1 MDYPRLVKEIS
12 EEPQIQSIKQQ
23 FDALKDELKQDWK
36 NIARLYSPSGNEVL
50 RAEYLVK
57 RFEEI
62 GVDETYIDTHGNAVA
77 KIEGDE
83 KGPVFVYLGTMD
95 DLATVAEMVKNWDNP
110 ISEVDGR
117 MIGPGTNISATCIT
131 ILGLAKLFRSPETS
145 FKGTV
150 YLVGVVQEETGLVGV
165 QGFLEDHPETTYLVD
180 IMAGLGR
187 MSYGCLGIHWFKVHF
202 KGPKAHTLMGEGPNV
217 TKGIAQAVNQ
227 VWQLDRILEPDED
240 RVYLNISMLGAGHVF
255 NHRHDD
261 GWFSVDIR
269 SSNNSNLEDMRERV
283 LKVVKEVAN
292 GQELGYGIEDFQK
305 GPADLIPGS
314 RESDLVRVAEE
325 FSKLL
330 GVEPTVSPRGSSNM
344 NVGVRRGV
352 KSISTGGDRGGNR
365 NTLEEYTNIEP
376 VFKGLW
382 WDFLIGYT
390 LLR

>member
-1 MDYPRLVKEIS
+1 MNYLSIVKEIS
-12 EEPQIQSIKQQ
+12 EDLQTQSIKQQ
-23 FDALKDELKQDWK
+23 FEVIKDELKQDWK
-36 NIARLYSPSGNEVL
+36 NIARIYAPSGNEVL

-57 RFEEI
+57 RFIEI

-77 KIEGDE
+77 RIDGDREGH
-83 KGPVFVYLGTMD
+83 VFAYLGTMD

-110 ISEVDGR
+110 IKEEDGK
-117 MIGPGTNISATCIT
+117 MVGPGTNISATCIT
-131 ILGLAKLFRSPETS
+131 ILGLAKLFKSPETK
-145 FKGTV
+145 FKGTI
-150 YLVGVVQEETGLVGV
+150 YLVGVVQEETGMVGV
-165 QGFLEDHPETTYLVD
+165 HGFLEDLPETTYLVD

-187 MSYGCLGIHWFKVHF
+187 ISYGCLGIHWFKVHF
-202 KGPKAHTLMGEGPNV
+202 KGPKAHTLRGEGPNV
-217 TKGIAQAVNQ
+217 TKGVAEAVNRI
-227 VWQLDRILEPDED
+227 WQLERILDSDEN

-269 SSNNSNLEDMRERV
+269 SQNNTNLEEMRERV
-283 LKVVKEVAN
+283 LKVVKEVADE
-292 GQELGYGIEDFQK
+292 QELEYWIEDFQK
-305 GPADLIPGS
+305 GPAGLIPGS

-325 FSKLL
+325 YSKLL

-365 NTLEEYTNIEP
+365 NTLDEYANIEP
-376 VFKGLW
+376 VFIGLW
-382 WDFLIGYT
+382 WNFLIGHT

>member
-1 MDYPRLVKEIS
+1 MDYPRLIKEVS
-12 EEPQIQSIKQQ
+12 EKQQ
-23 FDALKDELKQDWK
+23 TRTIKLQFEDIKDELKQDWK
-36 NIARLYSPSGNEVL
+36 NIARIYSPSGNEVL

-57 RFEEI
+57 RFGEI
-62 GVDETYIDTHGNAVA
+62 GVDETYIDSHGNAVA
-77 KIEGDE
+77 KIEGKE

-95 DLATVAEMVKNWDNP
+95 DLATVAEMVKNWEKP
-110 ISEVDGR
+110 ILEEDGK
-117 MIGPGTNISATCIT
+117 MVGPGTNISATCIT
-131 ILGLAKLFRSPETS
+131 ILGLAKMFKSSETE

-150 YLVGVVQEETGLVGV
+150 YLVGVVQEETGLIGV
-165 QGFLEDHPETTYLVD
+165 QGFLDDHPETTYLVD

-227 VWQLDRILEPDED
+227 IWQLDRTLEPDED
-240 RVYLNISMLGAGHVF
+240 KVYLNISMLGAGHVF

-269 SSNNSNLEDMRERV
+269 SPNNSNLEDMRERV
-283 LKVVKEVAN
+283 LNVVKTVAEI
-292 GQELGYGIEDFQK
+292 QELGYWIEDFQK
-305 GPADLIPGS
+305 GPAGLIPGS

-325 FSKLL
+325 YSKLQ
-330 GVEPTVSPRGSSNM
+330 GVEPRVSPRGSSNM
-344 NVGVRRGV
+344 NVGIRKGV

-365 NTLEEYTNIEP
+365 NTLDEYANIEP
-376 VFKGLW
+376 VFEGLW

>member
-1 MDYPRLVKEIS
+1 MDYPRLIKEVS
-12 EEPQIQSIKQQ
+12 EKQQ
-23 FDALKDELKQDWK
+23 TRTLKLQFEDIKDELKQDWK
-36 NIARLYSPSGNEVL
+36 NIARIYSPSGNEVL

-57 RFEEI
+57 RFDEI
-62 GVDETYIDTHGNAVA
+62 GVNETYIDSHGNAVA
-77 KIEGDE
+77 KIEGKE

-95 DLATVAEMVKNWDNP
+95 DLATVAEMVKNWKKP
-110 ISEVDGR
+110 IQEEDGK
-117 MIGPGTNISATCIT
+117 MVGPGTNISATCIT
-131 ILGLAKLFRSPETS
+131 ILGLAKLFKSSETE

-165 QGFLEDHPETTYLVD
+165 QGFLDDHPETTYLVD

-202 KGPKAHTLMGEGPNV
+202 KGPKAHTLMGEGANV

-227 VWQLDRILEPDED
+227 IWQLDRTLEPDED

-269 SSNNSNLEDMRERV
+269 SPNNTNLEDMRERV
-283 LKVVKEVAN
+283 LNVVKTVAEN
-292 GQELGYGIEDFQK
+292 TELGYWIEDFQK
-305 GPADLIPGS
+305 GPAGLIPGS

-330 GVEPTVSPRGSSNM
+330 GVEPRVSPRGSSNM
-344 NVGVRRGV
+344 NVGVRKGV
-352 KSISTGGDRGGNR
+352 LSISTGGDRGGNR
-365 NTLEEYTNIEP
+365 NTLDEYANIEP
-376 VFKGLW
+376 VFEGLW